1 MDVVAKKFIYVKATA
16 GFNPPSRFPPAVKA
30 GWFHTYRK
38 IKMKLIARH
47 RIARIVEK
55 WLLVEPLLLATWTSH
70 ALVSEP
76 RIQTIRIQRGQ
87 IEYNPEFIE
96 QLSDRYLEATLRF
109 EALRILLKHPY
120 SRRQDHSAISYAASN
135 LTLQEYLQTEL
146 PFPRARDIFSD
157 RSYDKQFFEFYYHQ
171 LLEQQSP
178 TGLTPSPEETAY
190 GTPGAGTEKSDVA
203 PGSGMSETAQS
214 ESFEPELAEES
225 DPTSDPGNNHPQ
237 ELLSVYTDPTL
248 SGVENTNQ
256 WDLDE
261 LLSDRLDDLVKMA
274 QANNSWGSI
283 GDKLRE
289 HILANLHP
297 KLDYRAVLRKFRTS
311 ILSQQRRLTRMKPNR
326 RYGFAYMGSRRDF
339 TTRLLFAI
347 DVSGSMGTEELRQ
360 GFSVVNRFFNYG
372 VLAIDVIQ
380 FDAKITTDGM
390 TFRRAQKEVQLTGR
404 GGTNF
409 DPVLA
414 YLKEHRDYDGLII
427 YTDGYAPCPPPPEN
441 RRTRILWLFVSEE
454 HYRSCYPKLQHL
466 GQGAYLKA
474 NAAQ

>member
-1 MDVVAKKFIYVKATA
+1 M
-16 GFNPPSRFPPAVKA
+16 R
-30 GWFHTYRK
+30 
-38 IKMKLIARH
+38 IKPIARY

-76 RIQTIRIQRGQ
+76 RIQTIRVQRGR

-96 QLSDRYLEATLRF
+96 QLSDRHLEATLRF

-120 SRRQDHSAISYAASN
+120 SRRQAHSAISYAASN

-146 PFPRARDIFSD
+146 PFPRARDIFGD
-157 RSYDKQFFEFYYHQ
+157 RSYDKQFFEFYYHK
-171 LLEQQSP
+171 LLDQESP
-178 TGLTPSPEETAY
+178 TEPSPSPEETTTVRAEHSTTVRAERSRSPRT
-190 GTPGAGTEKSDVA
+190 GEVA
-203 PGSGMSETAQS
+203 PASGSSGSSGSSQS
-214 ESFEPELAEES
+214 ESEPELAEES
-225 DPTSDPGNNHPQ
+225 ESTSDKGDRPPDGPPD
-237 ELLSVYTDPTL
+237 LLEVYTDPNL

-256 WDLDE
+256 WDRDE
-261 LLSDRLDDLVKMA
+261 LLSDRLDELVRMA
-274 QANNSWGSI
+274 QANDSWGSI
-283 GDKLRE
+283 GGKLRE
-289 HILANLHP
+289 QILANLHP

-311 ILSQQRRLTRMKPNR
+311 ILSLSRRLTRMKPNR

-372 VLAIDVIQ
+372 VPAIDVIQ
-380 FDAKITTDGM
+380 FDTEITTDVM
-390 TFRRAQKEVQLTGR
+390 TFRRAQREVKLTGR

-414 YLKEHRDYDGLII
+414 YLEEHRDYDGLII
-427 YTDGYAPCPPPPEN
+427 YTDGYAPCPAPPQN
-441 RRTRILWLFVSEE
+441 RRTRILWLFVSEA
-454 HYRSCYPKLQHL
+454 HYRSCYPQLQHL
-466 GQGAYLKA
+466 GRGAYLSSVTA
-474 NAAQ
+474 LD

>member
-1 MDVVAKKFIYVKATA
+1 
-16 GFNPPSRFPPAVKA
+16 
-30 GWFHTYRK
+30 
-38 IKMKLIARH
+38 MKTFARH
-47 RIARIVEK
+47 RIASIVEK

-76 RIQTIRIQRGQ
+76 RIKTIRVQRGR
-87 IEYNPEFIE
+87 IEYNPSFIE

-120 SRRQDHSAISYAASN
+120 SRRQAHSATSYAASN

-146 PFPRARDIFSD
+146 PFPRARDVFGD
-157 RSYDKQFFEFYYHQ
+157 RNYDKQFFEFYYHK
-171 LLEQQSP
+171 LLDQEPSSTKTSSSEGTASGAMKAGGMG
-178 TGLTPSPEETAY
+178 TGEAALGSVS
-190 GTPGAGTEKSDVA
+190 TESE
-203 PGSGMSETAQS
+203 GSETAS
-214 ESFEPELAEES
+214 TSTPS
-225 DPTSDPGNNHPQ
+225 DRLTD
-237 ELLSVYTDPTL
+237 LLSVYTDPTL
-248 SGVENTNQ
+248 SGIENTDQ
-256 WDLDE
+256 WDQDE
-261 LLSDRLDDLVKMA
+261 LLSDRLDELVRTA

-283 GDKLRE
+283 GGKLRE
-289 HILANLHP
+289 QILANLHP

-347 DVSGSMGTEELRQ
+347 DVSGSMGTEQLRQ

-372 VLAIDVIQ
+372 VPTIDVIQ
-380 FDAKITTDGM
+380 FDAKITSDIM
-390 TFRRAQKEVQLTGR
+390 TFRRAQQKVQLTGR

-409 DPVLA
+409 DPILA
-414 YLKEHRDYDGLII
+414 YLNEHRDYDGLII
-427 YTDGYAPCPPPPEN
+427 YTDGYAPCPEPPQN

-474 NAAQ
+474 NAPISASA